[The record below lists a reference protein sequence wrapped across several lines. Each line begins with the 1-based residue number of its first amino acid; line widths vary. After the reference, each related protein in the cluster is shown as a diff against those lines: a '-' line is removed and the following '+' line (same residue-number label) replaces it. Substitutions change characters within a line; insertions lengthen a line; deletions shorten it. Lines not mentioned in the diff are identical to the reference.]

1 MTLLIRKYLDT
12 SCIRVINGGVAE
24 STALLNLRFDHIFYT
39 GNGAVGKIVMTAAS
53 KHLTPVVLELGGKS
67 PCIIDD
73 TVDVKTV
80 AKRIMWAKTV
90 NCGQVGCIG
99 PYWLLVQS

>member
-1 MTLLIRKYLDT
+1 MTELISRYLDT
-12 SCIRVINGGVAE
+12 SCFGVINGGVAE
-24 STALLNLRFDHIFYT
+24 TTKLLELQFDHIFYT
-39 GNGAVGKIVMTAAS
+39 GNGMVAKIVMAAAA

-80 AKRIMWAKTV
+80 AKRIMWAKSI
-90 NCGQVGCIG
+90 NCGQVSCTDII
-99 PYWLLVQS
+99 V